1 MIEKLKN
8 FLRSPEKKVVLKNFF
23 SLSILQGLNIVLPL
37 LTYPYLIRVLGVD
50 NMGLI
55 FFAVSLINYFQI
67 ITEYSFNMSATKE
80 ISLNIGNTEKL
91 HEIFN
96 DVLSTKVFLLCI
108 SFIILSLILFF
119 VPYFEENRLI
129 YFLTFGNVIGLCIF
143 PSWFFQG
150 VQKMKYITYINF
162 FSKVLFT
169 LAIFVFVKD
178 KDDVWLAPLFT
189 ACGYILAGIISLI
202 YLRRYFNMPIKKQ
215 SFRRI
220 KEQIK
225 VGKYLFLSEF
235 KITLYTNTNV
245 LLLGFIAGNSAV
257 GYFFSAEK
265 LARAIGNLY
274 TPFNLALFPYM
285 SKEMTNDRIGASA
298 VVFKIAK
305 TGTLLFIVFLVPVFI
320 FAEELITLLYGS
332 EMFNSVLV
340 FRILLFIP
348 IGSFLENMYGKQ
360 ILLNMGKDKYYFN
373 VFLGAT
379 ICNVVLNLF
388 LTSYYSYIGTAI
400 ALVVTQLIINIG
412 LFYYSKREIKK
423 YKLAVSK

>member
-1 MIEKLKN
+1 M
-8 FLRSPEKKVVLKNFF
+8 VLKNFF

-55 FFAVSLINYFQI
+55 FFAVSLVNYFQI

-96 DVLSTKVFLLCI
+96 DVLSTKIFLLGV
-108 SFIILSLILFF
+108 SFVILSLILFL

-129 YFLTFGNVIGLCIF
+129 YFLTFGNVVGLCIF

-162 FSKVLFT
+162 FSKILFT
-169 LAIFVFVKD
+169 LAIFVFVKE
-178 KDDVWLAPLFT
+178 KEDVWLAPLFT

-202 YLRRYFNMPIKKQ
+202 YLKRYFNMPIKKQ
-215 SFRRI
+215 PFTRI

-225 VGKYLFLSEF
+225 IGKYLFLSEF

-285 SKEMTNDRIGASA
+285 SKEMNEDRVSASKA
-298 VVFKIAK
+298 VFKIAK
-305 TGTLLFIVFLVPVFI
+305 MGTLLFIVFLIPVFI
-320 FAEELITLLYGS
+320 FAEQLIELLYGAK
-332 EMFNSVLV
+332 MFNSVFV
-340 FRILLFIP
+340 FRVLLFIP
-348 IGSFLENMYGKQ
+348 IGSFLENMFGKQ
-360 ILLNMGKDKYYFN
+360 ILLNMGKDRYYFN
-373 VFLGAT
+373 VFLCAT
-379 ICNVVLNLF
+379 IVNVFLNLF
-388 LTSYYSYIGTAI
+388 LTFNYSYKGTAI
-400 ALVVTQLIINIG
+400 ALTVTQLFINVG
-412 LFYYSKREIKK
+412 LYYYSKREIKR
-423 YKLAVSK
+423 YQHSVN